1 MKKSVVLL
9 VVILALAIATV
20 AGAQD
25 TFKIGYACNNYND
38 TFQTVIQSYAKEFA
52 EANGAEFVP
61 ADGRDD
67 EMKQMSDIENF
78 IADGVNALVVVAVNP
93 QGVDPII
100 DKAAEAGI
108 PLVFVNRN
116 PFIDSETAE
125 ELPIPDGVYYVGSNE
140 VDAGNYEAQ
149 FLVDKL
155 GEDAKCGYAILMGQ
169 LSNTATPLRTE
180 GNKKVLGEFEGY
192 KFLAEQTGNWQRDQ
206 GMQITENWITTY
218 GDELCAVLA
227 NNDEM
232 ALGAVEALEAAGIKD
247 KVVVA
252 GVDFIDDAAVAIEEG
267 RLDCSVKQDG
277 KGQGEGA
284 VGVAL
289 AALKGEEVDKLTV
302 VPFVPVSIENL
313 ADMK

>member
-78 IADGVNALVVVAVNP
+78 IADGVDALVVVAVNP

-116 PFIDSETAE
+116 PFSEDDGSD
-125 ELPIPDGVYYVGSNE
+125 IPDGVYYVGSNE
-140 VDAGNYEAQ
+140 IDAGMYQAKYV
-149 FLVDKL
+149 VDKL
-155 GEDAKCGYAILMGQ
+155 GEDAQCGYVVLMGQ

-180 GNKKVLGEFEGY
+180 GNKKVFDELEGY

-206 GMQITENWITTY
+206 GMAITENWITTY
-218 GDELCAVLA
+218 GDELCAVMA

-252 GVDFIDDAAVAIEEG
+252 GVDLIDDAVVAIEEG

-289 AALKGEEVDKLTV
+289 AALKGEEVEKLTV
-302 VPFVPVSIENL
+302 VPFVPVSIDNVAE
-313 ADMK
+313 MK

>member
-1 MKKSVVLL
+1 MKKSIVLL
-9 VVILALAIATV
+9 VVILSLAFAAV

-25 TFKIGYACNNYND
+25 YKIGYACNNYND
-38 TFQTVIQSYAKEFA
+38 TFQTYIMGYADEYAKE
-52 EANGAEFVP
+52 NGVELVL

-78 IADGVNALVVVAVNP
+78 IADGVDALIVFAVNP

-100 DKAAEAGI
+100 EKAAEAGI

-116 PFIDSETAE
+116 PFSAE
-125 ELPIPDGVYYVGSNE
+125 DGSDIPDGVYYVGSNE
-140 VDAGNYEAQ
+140 IDAGMYEAQ

-155 GEDAKCGYAILMGQ
+155 GEDAQCGYAILMGQ

-180 GNKKVLGEFEGY
+180 GNKKVLGEFAGY

-206 GMQITENWITTY
+206 GMSITENWITTY

-284 VGVAL
+284 VGIC
-289 AALKGEEVDKLTV
+289 
-302 VPFVPVSIENL
+302 SIRTWVIL
-313 ADMK
+313 

>member
-9 VVILALAIATV
+9 VVILSLAMACV

-25 TFKIGYACNNYND
+25 TFKVGYACNNYND
-38 TFQTVIQSYAKEFA
+38 TFQTYILSYADEFA
-52 EANGAEFVP
+52 KENGIDLKL

-78 IADGVNALVVVAVNP
+78 IADGVDALIVVAVNP
-93 QGVDPII
+93 QGVTPII
-100 DKAAEAGI
+100 DKAADAGI

-116 PFIDSETAE
+116 PFIDPDTAE
-125 ELPIPDGVYYVGSNE
+125 SLEIPDGVYYVGSNDI
-140 VDAGNYEAQ
+140 DAGNYQAE
-149 FLVDKL
+149 FVVDKL
-155 GEDAKCGYAILMGQ
+155 GADAECGYVVLMGQ
-169 LSNTATPLRTE
+169 LSNTATPQRTAGVKE
-180 GNKKVLGEFEGY
+180 IFDKNDGY

-206 GMQITENWITTY
+206 GMSITENWITAF
-218 GDELCAVLA
+218 GDELCAVMA

-232 ALGAVEALEAAGIKD
+232 ALGAVEALEAAGLKD

-252 GVDFIDDAAVAIEEG
+252 GVDLIDDAIVAIEEG
-267 RLDCSVKQDG
+267 RLDFSAKQDG

-284 VGVAL
+284 VSVAL
-289 AALKGEEVDKLTV
+289 AALKGEEVEKNTF
-302 VPFVPVSIENL
+302 VPFVPVSIDNV

>member
-9 VVILALAIATV
+9 VVLLALAMVCV

-25 TFKIGYACNNYND
+25 TFKIGYACNNFND
-38 TFQTVIQSYAKEFA
+38 TFQTVIESYAEQFA
-52 EANGAEFVP
+52 KDNGIEFVY

-78 IADGVNALVVVAVNP
+78 IADGVDALVVVAVNP

-116 PFIDSETAE
+116 PFSADDGSD
-125 ELPIPDGVYYVGSNE
+125 IPDGVYYVGSNE
-140 VDAGNYEAQ
+140 IDAGMYQAQ
-149 FLVDKL
+149 YVAEKV
-155 GEDAKCGYAILMGQ
+155 GADAECGYVILMGQ

-180 GNKKVLGEFEGY
+180 GNKKVFDELAGY

-206 GMQITENWITTY
+206 GMSITENWITTY
-218 GDELCAVLA
+218 GDELCAVMA

-232 ALGAVEALEAAGIKD
+232 ALGAVEALEAAGMKD
-247 KVVVA
+247 KVIVA
-252 GVDFIDDAAVAIEEG
+252 GVDLIDDAVVAIEEG

-284 VGVAL
+284 MGVAL
-289 AALKGEEVDKLTV
+289 AALKGEEVEKLTV
-302 VPFVPVSIENL
+302 VPFVPVSIENVEEY
-313 ADMK
+313 K

>member
-1 MKKSVVLL
+1 MKKSIVLL
-9 VVILALAIATV
+9 VVVLSLAFACV

-25 TFKIGYACNNYND
+25 TFKIGYACNNFND
-38 TFQTVIQSYAKEFA
+38 TFQTVIEGYAAAFA
-52 EANGAEFVP
+52 EENGIEFSY

-67 EMKQMSDIENF
+67 EMNQQDQIKAMIE
-78 IADGVNALVVVAVNP
+78 DGVDALVVVAVNP

-100 DKAAEAGI
+100 DMAADAGI

-116 PFIDSETAE
+116 PFSADDGSD
-125 ELPIPDGVYYVGSNE
+125 IPDGVYYVGSNE
-140 VDAGNYEAQ
+140 IDAGIYQAQ
-149 FLVDKL
+149 FVVDKV
-155 GEDAKCGYAILMGQ
+155 GKDAECGYVILMGQ
-169 LSNTATPLRTE
+169 LSNTATPLRTAGVKE
-180 GNKKVLGEFEGY
+180 IFDKNAGY

-206 GMQITENWITTY
+206 GMSITENWITTY
-218 GDELCAVLA
+218 GDELCAVLG

-252 GVDFIDDAAVAIEEG
+252 GVDLIDDAVVAIEEG

-284 VGVAL
+284 MNIAL
-289 AALKGEEVDKLTV
+289 SVLKGEEVDKLTV
-302 VPFVPVSIENL
+302 VPFVPVSIDNV

>member
-9 VVILALAIATV
+9 VVILSLAFAAV

-25 TFKIGYACNNYND
+25 YKIGYACNNYND
-38 TFQTVIQSYAKEFA
+38 TFQTYIMSYADAYAKE
-52 EANGAEFVP
+52 NGVNLVL

-78 IADGVNALVVVAVNP
+78 IADGVDALIVIPVNP

-116 PFIDSETAE
+116 PFSADDGSD
-125 ELPIPDGVYYVGSNE
+125 IPDGVYYVGSNE
-140 VDAGNYEAQ
+140 IDAGMYEAQ

-206 GMQITENWITTY
+206 AVTIIENWITAY
-218 GDELCAVLA
+218 GDELCAVMA

-232 ALGAVEALEAAGIKD
+232 ALGAVEALETAGMKD
-247 KVVVA
+247 KVLVA
-252 GVDFIDDAAVAIEEG
+252 GVDLIDDAIVAINEG
-267 RLDCSVKQDG
+267 RLDFSAKQDG
-277 KGQGEGA
+277 QGQGEGA
-284 VGVAL
+284 VKTAVSV
-289 AALKGEEVDKLTV
+289 LKGEEVEKWTV
-302 VPFVPVSIENL
+302 IPFIPVSAENV
-313 ADMK
+313 ADFIK

>member
-1 MKKSVVLL
+1 MKKSIVLL
-9 VVILALAIATV
+9 VVILSLAFAAV

-25 TFKIGYACNNYND
+25 YKIGYACNNYND
-38 TFQTVIQSYAKEFA
+38 TFQTYIMSYADAYAKE
-52 EANGAEFVP
+52 NGVNLVL

-78 IADGVNALVVVAVNP
+78 IADGVDALIVIPVNP

-116 PFIDSETAE
+116 PFSADDGSD
-125 ELPIPDGVYYVGSNE
+125 IPDGVYYVGSNE
-140 VDAGNYEAQ
+140 IDAGMYEAQ

-313 ADMK
+313 AEMK

>member
-9 VVILALAIATV
+9 VVLLALAMVCV

-25 TFKIGYACNNYND
+25 TFKIGYACNNFND
-38 TFQTVIQSYAKEFA
+38 TFQTVIESYAEQFA
-52 EANGAEFVP
+52 KDNGIEFVY

-116 PFIDSETAE
+116 PFSADDGSD
-125 ELPIPDGVYYVGSNE
+125 IPDGIYYVGSNE
-140 VDAGNYEAQ
+140 IDAGMYEAQ

-284 VGVAL
+284 VGIAL
-289 AALKGEEVDKLTV
+289 AALKGEEVEKLTV

-313 ADMK
+313 AEMK